1 MRRIPRPLR
10 IAINVALSGAVLAY
24 LVWQIDLSRTIDEI
38 AGANGVLLLAAL
50 AVFAA
55 STLGMAWRWRLL
67 LTARGIVEPFRWLV
81 GLYFIGYA
89 ATQVLPT
96 GIGGDAL
103 RILEHSRRRPGR
115 GGEVAAAVLLERVIG
130 SAGVLVLVA
139 IGLVLAV
146 GRYDGVRFLV
156 LVELVSVALV
166 AAGFFL
172 LFSKRARRRLG
183 LVGRAAAKL
192 RVERP
197 ARSLYEAMH
206 VYRERPRTIVVV
218 LLVSVALQLV
228 RIISIWLCGEAV
240 GLDLSLLVYVI
251 LGPLLFLAMMVPFTV
266 NGLGVREA
274 FFVAFLG
281 RFGVDADAAF
291 ATGFLFYAVTL
302 ATAVPG
308 AVILLFRSARPAF
321 GPRRA
326 RGGAVGIR
334 AGGGAL
340 DD

>member
-1 MRRIPRPLR
+1 MKRIPRPVR
-10 IAINVALSGAVLAY
+10 IAINVALSAGVLAY
-24 LVWQIDLSRTIDEI
+24 LIWQIDLGRTIDEI
-38 AGANGVLLLAAL
+38 ASANGYLLLAAL

-67 LTARGIVEPFRWLV
+67 LVARGIVEPLRWLV
-81 GLYFIGYA
+81 SLYFIGYA

-103 RILEHSRRRPGR
+103 RIVEHSRRRPGR

-139 IGLVLAV
+139 IGLVFAI
-146 GRYDGVRFLV
+146 GRYDDVEFLI
-156 LVELVSVALV
+156 LVEVVSVVLV

-172 LFSKRARRRLG
+172 LFSVSARRKLG
-183 LVGRAAAKL
+183 FLGGVATKL

-218 LLVSVALQLV
+218 LFVSLFLQFV

-240 GLDLSLLVYVI
+240 GLDLSLVVYVI
-251 LGPLLFLAMMVPFTV
+251 LGPLLFLVMMVPFTI

-291 ATGFLFYAVTL
+291 ATGFLFFAVTI
-302 ATAVPG
+302 ATAIPG
-308 AVILLFRSARPAF
+308 VLILLWRSARPAF
-321 GPRRA
+321 GSPKGALGVRA
-326 RGGAVGIR
+326 RS
-334 AGGGAL
+334 GAL
-340 DD
+340 DE